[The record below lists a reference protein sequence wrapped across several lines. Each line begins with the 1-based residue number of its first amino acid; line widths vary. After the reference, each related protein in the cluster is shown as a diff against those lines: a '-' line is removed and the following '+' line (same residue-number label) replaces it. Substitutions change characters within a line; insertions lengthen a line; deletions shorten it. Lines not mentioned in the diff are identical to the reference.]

1 VHEENSVSSFGAP
14 WRRRATIHL
23 LLGLAVCSLRGQITQ
38 GAPDEL
44 VRGAEAPPA
53 SDGTASYSTRIPSV
67 KPSRDSK
74 PDFNR
79 DIYYRNKLEFSF
91 ESGWLPNNIPL
102 VFDFLVGSPYT
113 TWPLHYTL
121 QPNIASLRWQL
132 DGVEGPLI
140 LRGNWDFTFS
150 GSFTVIPRG
159 PETRYIAFD
168 YGIRRNFIPRNW
180 RIVPYYEMRGG
191 IGNINAKGP
200 DGVLYAQGQDMT
212 FTLMMG
218 SGVRYNFNPR
228 TGIEAGMT
236 YMHVSNAYL
245 SQPRYQ
251 DFGINVYGPIV
262 GINIRLGKPKPPVEQ

>member
-1 VHEENSVSSFGAP
+1 ML
-14 WRRRATIHL
+14 W
-23 LLGLAVCSLRGQITQ
+23 LAAYSLQGQVNQNI
-38 GAPDEL
+38 ADEL
-44 VRGAEAPPA
+44 VPSADTAPSWAGPV
-53 SDGTASYSTRIPSV
+53 SYSKRALSQS
-67 KPSRDSK
+67 SRDSK

-102 VFDFLVGSPYT
+102 VFDFLVNSPYT
-113 TWPLHYTL
+113 TWPLHYTM
-121 QPNIASLRWQL
+121 QPNIASLRWML
-132 DGVEGPLI
+132 DSIDGPFI

-159 PETRYIAFD
+159 AETRYIAYD

-200 DGVLYAQGQDMT
+200 DGVRYAQGQDMT

-218 SGVRYNFNPR
+218 SGARYNLSPR
-228 TGIEAGMT
+228 TSIEAGAT

-245 SQPRYQ
+245 SQPRYP
-251 DFGINVYGPIV
+251 DYGINVWGPII
-262 GINIRLGKPKPPVEQ
+262 GINLRLGRPKPPVEQ